1 MKKILY
7 VCLILSLVATSAL
20 ALDVSGSRHT
30 TNTKDII
37 HTEEQQSLYDNI
49 AETVELRNESIA
61 QSFGIDFSGFTKIR
75 VTQTEA
81 LAPEYMDMTS
91 VAIGFID
98 MHAGDSVLIGH
109 VNPDRDLMYVT
120 KQDAD
125 LINHLYT
132 FTCDEEGIWQLD
144 SEITTASSGV
154 SNADVAQA
162 QLAYNLAVFN
172 TESD

>member
-1 MKKILY
+1 MKKIWCF
-7 VCLILSLVATSAL
+7 CLALSIFATSAL
-20 ALDVSGSRHT
+20 AFSASESWHPTHT
-30 TNTKDII
+30 K
-37 HTEEQQSLYDNI
+37 EQQILFDKI

-75 VTQTEA
+75 VTQSEA
-81 LAPEYMDMTS
+81 LAPEYMDMAF
-91 VAIGFID
+91 VASALID

-120 KQDAD
+120 KQDAE

-132 FTCDEEGIWQLD
+132 FTCDEEGIWHLD
-144 SEITTASSGV
+144 GEITTASSGV

-162 QLAYNLAVFN
+162 KLAYDMAVMNEEAVDSN
-172 TESD
+172 T

>member
-1 MKKILY
+1 MY
-7 VCLILSLVATSAL
+7 PVN
-20 ALDVSGSRHT
+20 T
-30 TNTKDII
+30 T
-37 HTEEQQSLYDNI
+37 HTEEQQRLYDNI